1 MQTRITTMLCGAAA
15 LLATAAAPA
24 LAATCGDVNNDGSVA
39 INDVSVHLRVVSGL
53 DAASGICG
61 GAGYANCANLN
72 GDGAGDT
79 DISDTDL
86 LLQRV
91 SGVNP
96 CPSDQC
102 VARVVHPG
110 GNLPNSITGNYVVNA
125 NATMQGI
132 TFVEPGAVLTIAP
145 GVTIKGVVQT
155 PPSVLIVKPGG
166 RINAV
171 GTAGSPITITS
182 ANAVGTR
189 GPGDIG
195 GLAILGRAPVNE
207 SGATLEGITP
217 SPTTIYGGTN
227 VNDFSG
233 CVSYMRVQFS
243 GRALSTDNELN
254 LFVMA
259 GVGRTTRI
267 DHVQAHLGLDDCI
280 EWFGGTVN
288 TKYMVASACGDDGFD
303 TQLGTRGGLQ
313 FGLITQRL
321 QNVESGGS
329 NGFENDNS
337 EFGFN
342 NGPPFNEPK
351 YCNVTA
357 IGINGQAGSPPATN
371 QIGVLSRRGNAI
383 SLNNSIVKDFRQ
395 AGYQMRDGATTVH
408 ACVNST
414 TLNTTPPVGVIQ
426 STLFN
431 DNGPAGATPAA
442 NDGTCDGV
450 APDDA
455 TCTCTTLQHFAL
467 LTAQKNVL
475 DTTDGSIASIGGGV
489 FPPTNLVPAGGLAA
503 SHPRVNCTTVD
514 SSFVNAPYIG
524 AFQPGGA
531 DWTAGWTEYPLL

>member
-1 MQTRITTMLCGAAA
+1 MHTRITTMLGAAA
-15 LLATAAAPA
+15 LAVVAAAPA

-53 DAASGICG
+53 DSAAAICG
-61 GAGYANCANLN
+61 GSGYNNCANLN
-72 GDGAGDT
+72 GDNAGAT

-91 SGVNP
+91 SGVKP
-96 CPSDQC
+96 CPSDNCAAQTI
-102 VARVVHPG
+102 HPG
-110 GNLPNSITGNYVVNA
+110 GNLPNNITGNYVVNA
-125 NATMQGI
+125 DATIQGI
-132 TFVEPGAVLTIAP
+132 TFVETGAVLTIAP
-145 GVTIKGVVQT
+145 GVTLKGIVQT
-155 PPSVLIVKPGG
+155 PPSVLIVKTGG

-171 GTAGSPITITS
+171 GTSVAPITITS
-182 ANAVGTR
+182 NNAPGTR

-195 GLAILGRAPVNE
+195 GIAILGKAPVNE
-207 SGATLEGITP
+207 SGATLEGLTP
-217 SPTTIYGGTN
+217 GPGTVYGGTD

-243 GRALSTDNELN
+243 GRELSADNELN

-259 GVGRTTRI
+259 GVGRTTRV

-288 TKYMVASACGDDGFD
+288 SKFMVASACGDDGFD
-303 TQLGTRGGLQ
+303 TQLGTRGGVQ
-313 FGLITQRL
+313 FGLIAQRL
-321 QNVESGGS
+321 QNVEAGGS

-351 YCNVTA
+351 YCNITA

-383 SLNNSIVKDFRQ
+383 SLNNSIVKSFRQ

-408 ACVNST
+408 ACTNST
-414 TLNTTPPVGVIQ
+414 TLNTTPPVGIIQ

-431 DNGPAGATPAA
+431 NNGPTGTTPVADDA
-442 NDGTCDGV
+442 TCDGV

-455 TCTCTTLQHFAL
+455 TCTCTSTQHFGL
-467 LTAQKNVL
+467 LVASKNVL
-475 DTTDGSIASIGGGV
+475 DTSDGSIAAIGGGV
-489 FPPTNLVPAGGLAA
+489 FPPTGLVPAAGLAGT
-503 SHPRVNCTTVD
+503 HPRVNCTTVD
-514 SSFVNAPYIG
+514 SSFINAAYVG

-531 DWTAGWTEYPLL
+531 DWTAGWTAYPLN

>member
-1 MQTRITTMLCGAAA
+1 MHTGTKGILYGAAA
-15 LLATAAAPA
+15 MAIVAGAAPA
-24 LAATCGDVNNDGSVA
+24 FAATCGDVNSDGNVA

-53 DAASGICG
+53 DPASSMCG
-61 GAGYANCANLN
+61 SAGYANCANLN
-72 GDGAGDT
+72 GDTAGDT

-102 VARVVHPG
+102 ITKVVHPG
-110 GNLPNSITGNYVVNA
+110 GDLPNNITGNYQVLA
-125 NATMQGI
+125 NATFKGI
-132 TFVEPGAVLTIAP
+132 TFVETGAVLTIAP
-145 GVTIKGVVQT
+145 GVVLKGVVQT
-155 PPSVLIVKPGG
+155 PPSVIIVKTGG

-182 ANAVGTR
+182 AAATR
-189 GPGDIG
+189 SAGDIG
-195 GLAILGRAPVNE
+195 GIAILGKAPVNE
-207 SGATLEGITP
+207 SNATLEGLVP
-217 SPTTIYGGTN
+217 APGTIYGGTN

-233 CVSYMRVQFS
+233 CVSYTRVQFS
-243 GRALSTDNELN
+243 GRQLTTDNELN

-313 FGLITQRL
+313 FGLIAQRL

-357 IGINGQAGSPPATN
+357 IGINGQPGGPPATN

-383 SLNNSIVKDFRQ
+383 SVNNSIIKDFRQ
-395 AGYQMRDGATTVH
+395 AGYQMRDGATTAR
-408 ACVNST
+408 ACLNAT
-414 TLNTTPPVGVIQ
+414 TLNTTPPVGIIQ

-431 DNGPAGATPAA
+431 NNGPSGTTPAA
-442 NDGTCDGV
+442 NDASCDGS

-455 TCTCTTLQHFAL
+455 TCTCTTVQHFGL
-467 LTAQKNVL
+467 LVAQKNVL
-475 DTTDGSIASIGGGV
+475 DTTDASVAGIGGGT
-489 FPPTNLVPAGGLAA
+489 FPPTNLVPAGGLPG
-503 SHPRVNCTTVD
+503 SHPRVNCTTID
-514 SSFVNAPYIG
+514 SSFLNAPYVG
-524 AFQPGGA
+524 AFQPGGS